1 MNDEEFKHKLSEVA
15 EWRMPKISST
25 DVKIAKQKA
34 RGKGR
39 PTKEQLYQ
47 EEHEQVFIDLFEGI
61 NPTYTPLVTKVKH
74 CAVDC
79 ECGRVCEQGCE
90 QDAKGYTSQGKRYWR
105 WRCKTCGMTKNPY
118 TGAWDLD
125 GQKASIVWNSFL
137 RETLG
142 VYQSKGNMAKENII
156 IRIYP
161 DTQQPL

>member
-1 MNDEEFKHKLSEVA
+1 MNDEEFKKRLSEVA
-15 EWRMPKISST
+15 EWRIPKISST

-47 EEHEQVFIDLFEGI
+47 QEHEQVFVDLFDGI
-61 NPTYTPLVTKVKH
+61 NPTYTPVITKVKQ

-79 ECGRVCEQGCE
+79 ECGQRCERGCE
-90 QDAKGYTSQGKRYWR
+90 QYAKGYTSQGKRYWR

-118 TGAWDLD
+118 SGVWDLD
-125 GQKASIVWNSFL
+125 IQKASIVWNNFL
-137 RETLG
+137 RE
-142 VYQSKGNMAKENII
+142 SKGIYESKHNTIEENII